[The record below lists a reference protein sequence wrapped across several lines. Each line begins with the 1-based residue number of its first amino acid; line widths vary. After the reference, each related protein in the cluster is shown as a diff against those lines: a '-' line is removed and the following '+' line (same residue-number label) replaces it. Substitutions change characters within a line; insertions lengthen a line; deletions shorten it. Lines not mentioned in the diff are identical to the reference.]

1 MTRMIKVGVIGC
13 RGRMGVEV
21 VRAVEAAEDLAL
33 VAAVD
38 AGDDYGPLTDAD
50 VVVEFTVPSATM
62 ANVRWCVDH
71 GLDVVVGTTGFDSD
85 RLATVQGWVADGRSR
100 VLIASNFSI
109 GSILMMRFAELAA
122 PYFESVEIVELHH
135 PDKVDAP
142 SGTAA
147 TTARRIAAARAAAGV
162 APSPD
167 ATETDPLGAR
177 GATIEGVH
185 VHSVRQRGLF
195 ANQEV
200 RLGNEGEQLVITEN
214 GFARSAYMPGVLA
227 AVRGI
232 KDLPPFTFGIEGILG
247 L

>member
-1 MTRMIKVGVIGC
+1 MIKVGVIGC

-227 AVRGI
+227 AVRAI

>member
-1 MTRMIKVGVIGC
+1 MIRVGVIGC
-13 RGRMGVEV
+13 KGRMGVEV
-21 VRAVEAAEDLAL
+21 VRAVEAADDLVL
-33 VAAVD
+33 VGAVD
-38 AGDDYGPLTDAD
+38 AGDDYTPLLDAD

-71 GLDVVVGTTGFDSD
+71 GRDVVVGTTGFDED
-85 RLATVQGWVADGRSR
+85 RLATVRSWVAGGTSR
-100 VLIASNFSI
+100 VLVASNFSI

-162 APSPD
+162 SPSPD

-200 RLGNEGEQLVITEN
+200 RFGNEGEQLVITEN
-214 GFARSAYMPGVLA
+214 GFARSSYMPGVLA
-227 AVRGI
+227 AVRGL
-232 KDLPPFTFGIEGILG
+232 KDLPGFTFGIEGLLG
-247 L
+247 LG

>member
-1 MTRMIKVGVIGC
+1 MIKVGVIGC

-38 AGDDYGPLTDAD
+38 TGDDYGPLTDAD

>member
-1 MTRMIKVGVIGC
+1 MIKVGVIGC

-21 VRAVEAAEDLAL
+21 VRAVEAADDLAL

>member
-1 MTRMIKVGVIGC
+1 MIKVGVIGC

-21 VRAVEAAEDLAL
+21 VRAVEAADDLAL

-227 AVRGI
+227 AVRAI